1 MGFPFVPVLVF
12 GAGSFLLGTC
22 FLLSYTLGLVLNVLI
37 SLSSAL
43 NFYFIIYSAWGFIC
57 LLVSETNSYAWM

>member
-1 MGFPFVPVLVF
+1 MGFPVVSVLVF
-12 GAGSFLLGTC
+12 GARSFLLGTR

-37 SLSSAL
+37 SLLSAL
-43 NFYFIIYSAWGFIC
+43 NFYFIIYSAWESIC